1 MQSSPEQLIGY
12 TPHYITWRLYCVP
25 QQKTNLKIKWNFNY
39 LHVLPKMQGTIF
51 VEKIELRFS

>member
-25 QQKTNLKIKWNFNY
+25 QQKNNLKIKWNFNY